1 MKKNI
6 LVEENVYKK
15 SLIEKFGFLILS
27 LVLVAMIYGGLS
39 LNKLQKQN
47 QVLGVKQAQLE
58 NKIASLETSNTDN
71 QNKISSLSD
80 DLQKNSDQISYYKT
94 LTSNLQKENDQNKL
108 ALADIKSTS
117 STASLPSTPVD
128 QAISPAALKPV
139 IKTVTKKVYVKEPS
153 ATVYIKDTPV
163 SAATVSIQNVGSY
176 KVDLKTGDTA
186 FSILQ
191 RAANDNGFKLDV
203 TDFGDMGYMVNSIDG
218 ILPVGNQYWAF
229 YYNGKYSDVGASGQL
244 VSTGDTI
251 FWELASF

>member
-6 LVEENVYKK
+6 LVEEKIIKK
-15 SLIEKFGFLILS
+15 SLFEKVGFLLLS

-47 QVLGVKQAQLE
+47 QVLGAKQTQLE
-58 NKIASLETSNTDN
+58 NKIASLETNNIDS
-71 QNKISSLSD
+71 QNKISALSD
-80 DLQKNSDQISYYKT
+80 NLQKNSDQIAYYKT

-117 STASLPSTPVD
+117 ATTALPSTPVD
-128 QAISPAALKPV
+128 QAISPAVLKPI
-139 IKTVTKKVYVKEPS
+139 IKTVTKKVYIKE
-153 ATVYIKDTPV
+153 TPIIQ
-163 SAATVSIQNVGSY
+163 ATVSVQNVGSY
-176 KVDLKTGDTA
+176 KVDLKAGDTA

-191 RAANDNGFKLDV
+191 RAADNNNFKIDA
-203 TDFGDMGYMVNSIDG
+203 TNFGGDMGYMVNSIDG
-218 ILPVGNQYWAF
+218 IVPVGKQYWSF
-229 YYNGKYSDVGASGQL
+229 YYNGKYSDVGASGQP